1 MIFSCQEQSPARSS
15 PAVPPL
21 PPSALQQWAGVGTEP
36 RKRRWNFHCC
46 QEKETWNSTFAF
58 AYLHCKQKVTSNQ
71 QQMLFF
77 QLICLRVIPGSPS
90 LRNLGTGWI
99 VGCGALGVT
108 ALCQLL
114 LRNQQHSPATPGNNV
129 NSYLCPLKKKKN
141 PTQKCLEKF
150 VYFIKNLEDFL
161 TRI

>member
-1 MIFSCQEQSPARSS
+1 MIFSCQEQCPARSS

-129 NSYLCPLKKKKN
+129 NSYLCPLKKKKIL
-141 PTQKCLEKF
+141 PRSVLKSLCTL
-150 VYFIKNLEDFL
+150 
-161 TRI
+161 